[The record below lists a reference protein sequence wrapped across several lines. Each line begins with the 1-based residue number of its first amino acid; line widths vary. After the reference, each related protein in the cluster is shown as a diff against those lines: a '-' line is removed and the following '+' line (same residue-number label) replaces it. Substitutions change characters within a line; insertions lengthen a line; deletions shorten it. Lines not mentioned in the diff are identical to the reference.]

1 MSQAM
6 WFIVKFVSRV
16 TYNNQKCESL
26 ISCLNGCQ
34 FPMARSSQGR
44 ALVRVFTP
52 LMLNKHEGHNALVAN
67 ASVQFTLYPLIK
79 DWALL
84 EAHGEPSLSE
94 HLVVYLAACRIVD
107 ILKLIKHR
115 RLSTFDAKPQL
126 VQAHDEWFTLHK
138 ALYGILYVKPK
149 HFWMGTIARR
159 IDATEWLFDMFYI
172 ERQHR
177 RVKVQAELVKNMT
190 NWESAVLMRVLD
202 AQVTALQVEDPLR
215 SSYRLVGKGAQRP
228 EGAVTTKCVCGG
240 AELSRN
246 DIVQNALDGAA
257 GVVLECI
264 LGLDSVLRLRVE
276 ILRNVERGVWEQT
289 PRQTLWLARDA
300 FHPTA
305 WRQRDD
311 GLIAMV
317 E

>member
-1 MSQAM
+1 M
-6 WFIVKFVSRV
+6 
-16 TYNNQKCESL
+16 
-26 ISCLNGCQ
+26 
-34 FPMARSSQGR
+34 
-44 ALVRVFTP
+44 
-52 LMLNKHEGHNALVAN
+52 
-67 ASVQFTLYPLIK
+67 
-79 DWALL
+79 
-84 EAHGEPSLSE
+84 
-94 HLVVYLAACRIVD
+94 
-107 ILKLIKHR
+107 
-115 RLSTFDAKPQL
+115 
-126 VQAHDEWFTLHK
+126 
-138 ALYGILYVKPK
+138 
-149 HFWMGTIARR
+149 
-159 IDATEWLFDMFYI
+159 
-172 ERQHR
+172 
-177 RVKVQAELVKNMT
+177 KVQAELVKNMT

-246 DIVQNALDGAA
+246 DIVQNALDGAV

-311 GLIAMV
+311 GLIAMI